1 MAIAPVPAAL
11 RQGPCVLALVLA
23 LVTLTGC
30 DSSQTTIHTDCPALP
45 TQWTVAS
52 FRGLG
57 NTTAFNPFNA
67 PTILAPGKITGNVQT
82 LAAAGDR
89 DITAV
94 FAYME
99 LDGTDP
105 AAVRAAIYR
114 TDPAGRPTG
123 APLATSGEVR
133 LGPEPAR
140 WQKFQFPDPSVRL
153 APGGYFIGIWSGG
166 PGRARLYEPGTGRA
180 DVKGFAADAAYDSS
194 AAAPVSPNGSPSGVQ
209 YALYALY
216 ADSVQQ
222 LDPAGYTPA
231 ARAETTSVNLE
242 LDQLYMRHRVI
253 DALQGSGID
262 NPSPGEGVDINDV
275 RLVQQPDSSAT
286 PNMLILRITPWL
298 RGAQGQHVSLQRSY
312 RLDLKLTP
320 YLLTSG
326 TEPDAQKRHN
336 LLGSDENGRP
346 LDDGIAIRFDLV
358 ELHSLTYDQKVE
370 CSNSNFDP
378 IDAKFLEGISNQ
390 LAAQAPFV
398 VPTKAVTDAIAKLG
412 AATAI
417 DGINLGTDGDFK
429 LGLHIKGAAGRS
441 FQAQTALSH
450 FPSDDWAIDI
460 DPDLIKP
467 AIGAI
472 VASGATS
479 AGLTP
484 NGSARVEFDP
494 GGVLR
499 IYQSVGGCGSGNI
512 GNVYALV
519 TMSIVRI
526 GPDGPPPGTQ
536 YVLRALKT
544 PDADARVKAC
554 GLITHL
560 ANGLATAT
568 IGPGTSSPCTDV
580 MATIAFQVSPS
591 EWFYA
596 TALDTDGVFYI
607 AGRSSTADAWRGSR
621 PAVASC

>member
-1 MAIAPVPAAL
+1 M
-11 RQGPCVLALVLA
+11 Q
-23 LVTLTGC
+23 
-30 DSSQTTIHTDCPALP
+30 
-45 TQWTVAS
+45 
-52 FRGLG
+52 
-57 NTTAFNPFNA
+57 
-67 PTILAPGKITGNVQT
+67 
-82 LAAAGDR
+82 
-89 DITAV
+89 
-94 FAYME
+94 
-99 LDGTDP
+99 
-105 AAVRAAIYR
+105 
-114 TDPAGRPTG
+114 
-123 APLATSGEVR
+123 
-133 LGPEPAR
+133 
-140 WQKFQFPDPSVRL
+140 
-153 APGGYFIGIWSGG
+153 
-166 PGRARLYEPGTGRA
+166 A
-180 DVKGFAADAAYDSS
+180 DVKGFVADAPYDAS
-194 AAAPVSPNGSPSGVQ
+194 ASAPGGPSGSPSGVQ
-209 YALYALY
+209 YALYGLY

-222 LDPAGYTPA
+222 IDPGGYTPA

-242 LDQLYMRHRVI
+242 LDKLYMRHRVI
-253 DALQGSGID
+253 DALQGTGID
-262 NPSPGEGVDINDV
+262 NPSPAEGVDVNDV

-286 PNMLILRITPWL
+286 PNMLVLRITPWL

-320 YLLTSG
+320 YLLTPE
-326 TEPDAQKRHN
+326 TEPDARKRHN
-336 LLGSDENGRP
+336 LLGTDEKGHP

-370 CSNSNFDP
+370 CSNPNFDP
-378 IDAKFLEGISNQ
+378 IDAKFLEGLSNQ
-390 LAAQAPFV
+390 LAAQAPFI
-398 VPTKAVTDAIAKLG
+398 VPTKAVTDAIGKLG
-412 AATAI
+412 ASTAI

-429 LGLHIKGAAGRS
+429 LGLRVKGAAGRS
-441 FQAQTALSH
+441 FQPQTALSH

-472 VASGATS
+472 VASGASS

-499 IYQSVGGCGSGNI
+499 IYQNVGGCGSGDI

-536 YVLRALKT
+536 YVLRAVQT
-544 PDADARVKAC
+544 PDADARVKTC
-554 GLITHL
+554 ILVSHL
-560 ANGLATAT
+560 GRGLATAT
-568 IGPGTSSPCTDV
+568 IGPGTSTACTDV
-580 MATIAFQVSPS
+580 MAKIAFQVSPS

-607 AGRSSTADAWRGSR
+607 AGRSSSADAWRGAR